1 MADDDNKTDQTETA
15 EAKAATQTP
24 VKKTRAPRQKKVT
37 AAAQDTG
44 TETVTSPAGAVKSGR
59 GRGKSAKLVAAK
71 PDAAVK
77 VARKTRAPKAVVQ
90 AEATPVAALDEL
102 EDLIELEEENQRLR
116 KLLAEKLR
124 SENADLRKKLDRLK

>member
-15 EAKAATQTP
+15 EAATQTSP

-37 AAAQDTG
+37 APTQDTG

-59 GRGKSAKLVAAK
+59 GRGQSAKLVATK
-71 PDAAVK
+71 PAATAK
-77 VARKTRAPKAVVQ
+77 VARTTRAAKAAVPSELAPLAV
-90 AEATPVAALDEL
+90 LDEL
-102 EDLIELEEENQRLR
+102 EELIKLEEENQGLR
-116 KLLAEKLR
+116 RLLAEKLR

>member
-15 EAKAATQTP
+15 EAATQPSP
-24 VKKTRAPRQKKVT
+24 VKRTRAPRQKKVT

-44 TETVTSPAGAVKSGR
+44 TETVASPAGGVKSGR
-59 GRGKSAKLVAAK
+59 GRGKSAKLVGAK
-71 PDAAVK
+71 PDAAAK
-77 VARKTRAPKAVVQ
+77 VARTKRAPRAVVPSEP
-90 AEATPVAALDEL
+90 ASVAGLDEL
-102 EDLIELEEENQRLR
+102 EDLIKLEEENQGLR

>member
-1 MADDDNKTDQTETA
+1 MADDDNKTSQTETT
-15 EAKAATQTP
+15 EAKAATQPP

-59 GRGKSAKLVAAK
+59 GRGKSAKLAAAK
-71 PDAAVK
+71 PDVAPK
-77 VARKTRAPKAVVQ
+77 VARTPRTPKAVVPSEP
-90 AEATPVAALDEL
+90 APVVGLDEL
-102 EDLIELEEENQRLR
+102 EDLIKLEEENQSLR

-124 SENADLRKKLDRLK
+124 SENAELRKKLDRLK